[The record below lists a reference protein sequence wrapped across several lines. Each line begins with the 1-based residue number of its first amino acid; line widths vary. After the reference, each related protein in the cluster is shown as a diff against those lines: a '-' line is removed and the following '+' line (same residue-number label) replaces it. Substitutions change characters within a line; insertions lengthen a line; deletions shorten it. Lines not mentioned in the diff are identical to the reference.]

1 MGGFEIQLPMP
12 VPLSTLFSALGFWY
26 TVIENDSALLMAYG
40 PPVGYCSVVVS
51 TSRWDRDQGCPLG
64 PPKSVS
70 ISTHQKRRCVGVVG
84 LAAPAAGW
92 SLRPAEP

>member
-1 MGGFEIQLPMP
+1 MILVLVVNDTHCHLP
-12 VPLSTLFSALGFWY
+12 VLLPLNLYLYLYTLWTYMCLY
-26 TVIENDSALLMAYG
+26 VH
-40 PPVGYCSVVVS
+40 
-51 TSRWDRDQGCPLG
+51 QGCPLG

-92 SLRPAEP
+92 SLRPA